1 MVKLHKV
8 KKGICCLGN
17 YNFST
22 KIGPVIAIHPYCNKS
37 GLYEKR
43 IDDFIKQ
50 YDGPIITLE
59 DVLEFKETLKH
70 YRSLGRLDNMFIIKT
85 IPADPDL
92 DEIDWEKFI
101 KFLKKFQGRPIK
113 LVGGYF
119 WERGDRNRG
128 GCLGWTE
135 DFLKKEG
142 FDVKILRE
150 LTFS

>member
-1 MVKLHKV
+1 M
-8 KKGICCLGN
+8 III
-17 YNFST
+17 SQQ
-22 KIGPVIAIHPYCNKS
+22 KIEPVIAIHPYCNKS
-37 GLYEKR
+37 KLYEKKF
-43 IDDFIKQ
+43 DDFIKE
-50 YDGPIITLE
+50 YDGPVITLE
-59 DVLEFKETLKH
+59 DVWKFKKTLKH

-85 IPADPDL
+85 IPRNPNPY
-92 DEIDWEKFI
+92 EIDWKKFI

-113 LVGGYF
+113 LVGGYL
-119 WERGDRNRG
+119 WKERNHQ